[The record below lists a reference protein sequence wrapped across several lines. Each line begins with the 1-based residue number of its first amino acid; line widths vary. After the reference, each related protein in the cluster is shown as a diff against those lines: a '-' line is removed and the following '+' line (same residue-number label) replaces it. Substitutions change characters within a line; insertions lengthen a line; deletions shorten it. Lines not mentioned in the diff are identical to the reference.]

1 MGYWK
6 NGYYFFGKTREDADF
21 KTEDFL
27 PSYGGSSDKG
37 LIGSMVDPF
46 FEGLFGEGFGDLNL
60 GQSLKS
66 WLDSMSGADLTNAQ
80 KAMNDYNSS
89 EAEKQRD
96 FASSEAAL
104 QRDFASK
111 EAELAYDRQT
121 QFYEKFQSIGA
132 QIRQYKENGLNPALL
147 AGGVSVGSTPSS
159 PAASSSVP
167 SSSAAASSSP
177 SSSPMALVSF
187 IMQLAGIKSQI
198 DKTKAETANIKKE
211 TSWIDD
217 INTTNVENL
226 RSMIS
231 ERQSNIEKNSAQVD
245 QISQSIAESIKR
257 CTVMDSQIRVNDSV
271 VDVNLSQSQLN
282 EVKAHVE
289 NLNAESIKKMLPY
302 IQARQ
307 EAEIALATAKTTES
321 KFMAEQLMYEANLKM
336 LKGLVEADL
345 ISKGYYDSVI
355 DQAGWDARQA
365 KRNYKWT
372 PVNNL
377 CTCFRDVCIGASS
390 ILGAGVKVAGA
401 LARSA
406 APSSPANLSFF

>member
-6 NGYYFFGKTREDADF
+6 NGYYFFGKSRENSDF
-21 KTEDFL
+21 KSEDML
-27 PSYGGSSDKG
+27 PPYGGSHGDSSKG
-37 LIGSMVDPF
+37 ILGNIFSS
-46 FEGLFGEGFGDLNL
+46 FGESFFGSDFGSLNL

-66 WLDSMSGADLTNAQ
+66 WLDSMSGASLTNAQ

-96 FASSEAAL
+96 FASSEAAI

-121 QFYEKFQSIGA
+121 QFYDKYQSIGA

-147 AGGVSVGSTPSS
+147 AGGVSAGSTPSS
-159 PAASSSVP
+159 PAATSSVP

-177 SSSPMALVSF
+177 SSNPMALVSF

-198 DKTKAETANIKKE
+198 DKTKAETQNIKKE
-211 TSWIDD
+211 TSWVDD
-217 INTTNVENL
+217 INTANVENL
-226 RSMIS
+226 RSLIS
-231 ERQSNIEKNSAQVD
+231 ERQSNVEKNSAQID
-245 QISQSIAESIKR
+245 QISQSIAESIQR
-257 CTVMDSQIRVNDSV
+257 CSVMDSQIRVNDSV
-271 VDVNLSQSQLN
+271 VDLNLSQSQLN

-289 NLNAESIKKMLPY
+289 NLNAQSIQKMLPY
-302 IQARQ
+302 IEARQ
-307 EAEIALATAKTTES
+307 EAEIALTNAKTTES
-321 KFMAEQLMYEANLKM
+321 KFMAEQLMYESNLKM

-355 DQAGWDARQA
+355 EQAGWDARQS

-377 CTCFRDVCIGASS
+377 CTCFRDLCIGASKIS
-390 ILGAGVKVAGA
+390 GA
-401 LARSA
+401 
-406 APSSPANLSFF
+406 F

>member
-6 NGYYFFGKTREDADF
+6 NGVYYFGKNYSKDNPSPAEQAWPDHMFGNVKEDG
-21 KTEDFL
+21 L
-27 PSYGGSSDKG
+27 VGSLLNGFGES
-37 LIGSMVDPF
+37 I
-46 FEGLFGEGFGDLNL
+46 FGEGFGDLNL

-96 FASSEAAL
+96 FASSEAAI

-121 QFYEKFQSIGA
+121 QFYDKYQSIGA

-177 SSSPMALVSF
+177 SSNPMALVSF

-217 INTTNVENL
+217 INTTNVDNL
-226 RSMIS
+226 RSMIL
-231 ERQSNIEKNSAQVD
+231 ERQSNIEKNSAEVD

-257 CTVMDSQIRVNDSV
+257 CSVMDSQIRVNDSV

-282 EVKAHVE
+282 EVKSHVE
-289 NLNAESIKKMLPY
+289 NLNSQSIQKMLPY
-302 IQARQ
+302 IEARQ
-307 EAEIALATAKTTES
+307 EAEIALTNAKTTES

-355 DQAGWDARQA
+355 EQAGWDVRQA

-390 ILGAGVKVAGA
+390 IAGAGVKVAGA
-401 LARSA
+401 L
-406 APSSPANLSFF
+406 